1 MARLRRAR
9 TRPDDAVWDIAVRL
23 LDDRD
28 LRHRHPQHRS
38 SVAVA
43 AGSHVHVLRLRD
55 LHRRRGR
62 HAPQRSPV
70 SDGGFRSDARH
81 AAAGDRDRHSR
92 RGSRCRAVSGLFRL
106 HQFPSRLRQLPH
118 ALDDADCFPLR
129 GDPDFRSADRAVHRR
144 AARQRHPQRLR
155 PPRAARRAGAHH
167 ADRPD
172 CEGGAL
178 VSAPLIL
185 ALMTVLFLVFGYMG
199 VPVAFSLM
207 AGVLVGAMFTDVSMP
222 AIIQK
227 MFDGVDNEA
236 LLAIPFFLLVGE
248 LMSSAN
254 VVMRVANLALALVG
268 HIRGGLSQ
276 VVTVF
281 SMMFSEMSGSTTAD
295 VAVISRALGGP
306 MKRESYDPPFIPAII
321 AAASTIAA
329 LVPPSIT
336 AVVYFAVGNVS
347 IAGLFMAG
355 VVPGLMI
362 GFGLM
367 IYCYFFGPPG
377 TRKPRASMRQVM
389 FATGDAALP
398 LMIPVILLGGI
409 LTGWFTPTEAGVVAV
424 IWIIAVVIPALNR
437 GHFRKIPYDFCLA
450 GLIFSLPLIT
460 IGAAN
465 AFGWMLAYLRGAI
478 VIADWITSIAGND
491 PQYMMLL
498 LVLLFTVI
506 GDFIEPVPTII
517 IFMPLVNTLTQAG
530 DINGVHMGVVLIATL
545 AFGLIT
551 PPYGLVLL
559 MASKFVGVSFGKA
572 LRAALPI
579 YVVFL
584 VTIAFAIYFP
594 KAVLWLPKQVNPASV
609 GCFKNPSGPGYI
621 WPP

>member
-1 MARLRRAR
+1 M
-9 TRPDDAVWDIAVRL
+9 
-23 LDDRD
+23 
-28 LRHRHPQHRS
+28 S
-38 SVAVA
+38 
-43 AGSHVHVLRLRD
+43 
-55 LHRRRGR
+55 
-62 HAPQRSPV
+62 SPV
-70 SDGGFRSDARH
+70 VLG
-81 AAAGDRDRHSR
+81 
-92 RGSRCRAVSGLFRL
+92 
-106 HQFPSRLRQLPH
+106 
-118 ALDDADCFPLR
+118 
-129 GDPDFRSADRAVHRR
+129 
-144 AARQRHPQRLR
+144 
-155 PPRAARRAGAHH
+155 
-167 ADRPD
+167 
-172 CEGGAL
+172 
-178 VSAPLIL
+178 
-185 ALMTVLFLVFGYMG
+185 LMTFCFLFFGYLG
-199 VPVAFSLM
+199 VPVPFSLM
-207 AGVLVGAMFTDVSMP
+207 AGVFVGALLSDVSLA

-227 MFDGVDNEA
+227 MFDGVDSEA

-254 VVMRVANLALALVG
+254 VVVRVANLSLALVG

-281 SMMFSEMSGSTTAD
+281 SMFFSEMSGSTTAD

-306 MKRESYDPPFIPAII
+306 MKKEGYEPAFIAAIV

-336 AVVYFAVGNVS
+336 AVVYGAVGNVS

-355 VVPGLMI
+355 AVPGLMI

-367 IYCYFFGPPG
+367 IYCFFFGPPG
-377 TRKPRASMRQVM
+377 RRKARAPFGEVALAAR
-389 FATGDAALP
+389 DAALP
-398 LMIPVILLGGI
+398 MMIPVILLGGI

-424 IWIIAVVIPALNR
+424 IWIIVVIIPALNR
-437 GHFRKIPYDFCLA
+437 GHLWALPYDFCMA

-465 AFGWMLAYLRGAI
+465 AFGWMLAYMRGAI

-491 PQYMMLL
+491 PHLIMLL
-498 LVLLFTVI
+498 LVALFTII

-517 IFMPLVNTLTQAG
+517 IFMPLVNTLTQVG
-530 DINGVHMGVVLIATL
+530 DINPVHMGVVLIATL

-559 MASKFVGVSFGKA
+559 MASKFVGVRFSQA

-584 VTIAFAIYFP
+584 VTIAFTIYFP
-594 KAVLWLPKQVNPASV
+594 SVVLWLPKQVIPASV
-609 GCFKNPSGPGYI
+609 GCFKAPDGPGYI
-621 WPP
+621 CPK